1 MTRYDKFNFVFFLN
15 PACDYYRFMFYD
27 ALALSNVRFIEF
39 SAVNMN
45 GKTLLNFNPYRPA
58 NNPAA
63 FVNLQA
69 FDIRSPKV
77 FAQDFPTD
85 APIVFFFWAN
95 EYNFFRKN
103 NFFKYLRKNYPDCKL
118 VCWLTN
124 PFQFY
129 KRLGMFLDKAGTDE
143 ILSAF
148 DCVFTYNQVD
158 AMDYGL
164 NYFDMLYSVLPFAQP
179 EQSVDIFFVGRPKDR
194 LEKILRAY
202 ETFKAR
208 GFVCEFFINDI
219 ANPPPQ
225 STLSDGL
232 HFNEYLSYA
241 EVLGHVLRS
250 RAVLDIAQRGTYGL
264 TPRYFESLAYDKI
277 FITDNAFYRQEKFN
291 SPKLFLID
299 RNLKLD
305 RKKFMAATELTNNY
319 RNEYSPLRLITFLES
334 VLNA

>member
-15 PACDYYRFMFYD
+15 LACDYYRFMFYD

-39 SAVNMN
+39 IGANLN
-45 GKTLLNFNPYRPA
+45 GKVSLAFKPFRPA

-124 PFQFY
+124 PLQFY
-129 KRLGMFLDKAGTDE
+129 KRLGMFLDKAGTNE

-158 AMDYGL
+158 AIDYGMT
-164 NYFDMLYSVLPFAQP
+164 YFEGPYSVLPFAQP
-179 EQSVDIFFVGRPKDR
+179 NQDVDIFFVGLPKDR

-202 ETFKAR
+202 ETFKAA
-208 GFVCEFFINDI
+208 GFVCDFHISNLS
-219 ANPPPQ
+219 NPP
-225 STLSDGL
+225 SIKADDL
-232 HFNEYLSYA
+232 HFNGYLPYI
-241 EVLGHVLRS
+241 EILKCILCS
-250 RAVLDIAQRGTYGL
+250 RAVLDICTAGTYGL

-277 FITDNAFYRQEKFN
+277 FITDNAFYRQERFT

-299 RNLKLD
+299 RSLELD
-305 RKKFMAATELTNNY
+305 RKIFMAASKLTNNY